1 MKHAIVNAGKRG
13 HVDGRQVRIT
23 REGAMSVV
31 LSSDHRQV
39 LLLRREVFILWDLPG
54 GGIEKHEEPV
64 EAAVREAH
72 EETGYQIAIERF
84 VGLYAHQSVYGPGDQ
99 LTHAFRGRVVGG
111 KARPFNLESTG
122 LRWFPVTRLPRGLQP
137 LHRQIIADALSED
150 AAPFERYM
158 PFSLWKLYPARVVF
172 LFLRWMNN
180 LVKKI
185 IRAH

>member
-1 MKHAIVNAGKRG
+1 MKQEIINAAKIAQVN
-13 HVDGRQVRIT
+13 GRQVRVT

-31 LSSDHRQV
+31 LSSDRRQV

-54 GGIEKHEEPV
+54 GGIEKGE
-64 EAAVREAH
+64 EAAQAAIRETH
-72 EETGYQIAIERF
+72 EETGYQIEIDRF
-84 VGLYAHQSVYGPGDQ
+84 VGLYAHQSVYGRGDQ

-122 LRWFPVTRLPRGLQP
+122 LQWFPVTRLPRGLQP
-137 LHRQIIADALSED
+137 LHRQIIADALAED
-150 AAPFERYM
+150 AAPFERYI

-180 LVKKI
+180 LIKKI